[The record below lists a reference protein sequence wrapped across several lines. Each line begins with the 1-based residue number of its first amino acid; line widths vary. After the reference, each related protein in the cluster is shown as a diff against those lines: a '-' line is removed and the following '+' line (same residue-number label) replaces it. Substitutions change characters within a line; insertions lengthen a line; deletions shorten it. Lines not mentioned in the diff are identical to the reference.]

1 MQKPVVFI
9 AGVVVGAVV
18 VLGFSN
24 WWSVAPSVTKPVVSP
39 AAKPSAGQPDLEH
52 PTGATSGNDSNMQ
65 QPAGLHHSI
74 EQSSS
79 QPKAAGVVCP
89 EPVEFT
95 PAQLDELAEQRREQ
109 KYRQEM
115 SNMYLSQPTA
125 YAGKLLIFKDDT
137 TYSTNVDDFTKAE
150 AGGDWAERAQR
161 ALQQYF
167 DNNQADFQNVL
178 VECRATICRMEGSA
192 RVAEVFERYFS
203 APGNSFF
210 PALGMSPFG
219 VYPHVIP
226 NDKDLGFVLFK
237 YKNDDDFKQ
246 K

>member
-1 MQKPVVFI
+1 MQKSVVFI
-9 AGVVVGAVV
+9 AGVMVGAAVAVLLSALWQPAQVV
-18 VLGFSN
+18 VTQT
-24 WWSVAPSVTKPVVSP
+24 ASP
-39 AAKPSAGQPDLEH
+39 AAKAPAGQPDLKQ

-65 QPAGLHHSI
+65 QPAGVHHSI